1 MWLNDLKEV
10 NDMAKQKQEVNQQKT
25 GFVGFFC
32 KIGRFFKNL
41 GLRIGRSFKDMYAEL
56 KKVTWPSK
64 QELIN
69 YTLVTLAF
77 MAVFVIVIG
86 VQDSISAAL
95 VRLITNS

>member
-1 MWLNDLKEV
+1 MWLNNLKEV
-10 NDMAKQKQEVNQQKT
+10 NDMAKQKQEVNQKT

-41 GLRIGRSFKDMYAEL
+41 GLSIGRAFKDMYSEL
-56 KKVTWPSK
+56 KKVTWPTK

-77 MAVFVIVIG
+77 MAVFVVVIG

-95 VRLITNS
+95 VRWLTNS

>member
-1 MWLNDLKEV
+1 
-10 NDMAKQKQEVNQQKT
+10 MAKQKQEVNQKT

-32 KIGRFFKNL
+32 KLGRFFKNL
-41 GLRIGRSFKDMYAEL
+41 GLRIGRAFKDMYSEL
-56 KKVTWPSK
+56 KKVTWPTK

-77 MAVFVIVIG
+77 MAVFVVVIG

-95 VRLITNS
+95 VRWLTNS